1 MRSRIREPCK
11 DVRYDDN
18 MSIVAFLEKLLW
30 KQWRQKTNEI
40 CRENSKE
47 VIIVFQARIM
57 TFFFLVYTRS

>member
-1 MRSRIREPCK
+1 MQSRIREPCK